1 MTSRTK
7 GPRISP
13 MLCVK
18 ILRIMGLSRD
28 SNDLMMTSMFV
39 SCSASLP
46 LVEKDSFDCF
56 IPTQKKKYQGLVEV
70 FESYQLKR
78 GSVTNYF
85 HFKTPF
91 KSVRSP

>member
-39 SCSASLP
+39 SCLASLP

-56 IPTQKKKYQGLVEV
+56 IPIQKKKLSRVSGSFGVVSVEEG
-70 FESYQLKR
+70 FRYKLFS
-78 GSVTNYF
+78 F
-85 HFKTPF
+85 
-91 KSVRSP
+91 